1 MTDTGLLALDL
12 VPLGTG
18 DRLEAAARAG
28 FEAVAPWY
36 GFPTGFDR
44 APEPVKDAYRAIA
57 RAVLR
62 IGLPAELA
70 STAGVSYASV
80 GVYLALLACPD
91 GVADPAQLAGRGLTA
106 VQTADAVEELIAH
119 GLVERR
125 QA

>member
-44 APEPVKDAYRAIA
+44 APEPVKDAYR
-57 RAVLR
+57 RS
-62 IGLPAELA
+62 PEQ
-70 STAGVSYASV
+70 S
-80 GVYLALLACPD
+80 
-91 GVADPAQLAGRGLTA
+91 
-106 VQTADAVEELIAH
+106 
-119 GLVERR
+119 
-125 QA
+125 